1 MAVRSGSGS
10 LGLGYV
16 KGSVAQALLT
26 VSGYRLGKVG
36 LDWWAVTQT
45 GPDKLN
51 TLMPPL
57 QNGLR
62 GTWNEWRPSDS
73 AAST

>member
-1 MAVRSGSGS
+1 MAVRSDSRS
-10 LGLGYV
+10 LGFPYM
-16 KGSVAQALLT
+16 KGSIAQALLRVT
-26 VSGYRLGKVG
+26 GYRLGKVG

-45 GPDKLN
+45 GPDKLS